1 MSSRR
6 TAGPLRGTSGLLLGA
21 VAATGLIPLT
31 DARCVQGAA
40 DDLVPDTR
48 KVLHT
53 TATDQDD
60 RVLLE
65 VVSLAGDVG
74 RDLEAAGEAHTGD
87 LPQGRVRLLGGV
99 GVHAGAHATALGGA
113 AQCRRLR
120 LCRLSGPAF
129 ADELGNR
136 GHA

>member
-21 VAATGLIPLT
+21 VAATGLIPLP

-40 DDLVPDTR
+40 DHLVPDTGE
-48 KVLHT
+48 VLHT
-53 TATDQDD
+53 TTADQDD

-65 VVSLAGDVG
+65 VVTLAGDVG
-74 RDLEAAGEAHTGD
+74 RDLEAAGQPHAGD
-87 LPQGRVRLLGGV
+87 LAERRVRLLRGV
-99 GVHAGAHATALGGA
+99 GVHAGAHAAALGGA
-113 AQCRRLR
+113 AEGRGLR
-120 LCRLSGPAF
+120 LCRLGGPAF
-129 ADELGNR
+129 SDELGNR